1 MSRITAGNRLYLY
14 RLFKNQIGT
23 GKQERIQRFEEVL
36 AADDIA
42 PDDLDCKDVTEL
54 LGALDGM
61 VKLTVFKKG
70 RTYATLL
77 ASPELDAALAAAEAP
92 SAQKKAVQNGK
103 SWKRKKSAKVA
114 KPAKPR
120 HKKPKPAPK
129 AAPEPAAKAD
139 SQPARDPAMPAGE
152 KDEAPQPQHTSADE
166 GAGAVATAVEPK
178 ANETTAEVADT
189 ETAPAEASP
198 KATLQDHEGIKLT
211 ITYDPTNEADAVAA
225 APQAESAPT
234 PKPEAAAQVEPTPEP
249 APVAAP
255 QPAPTT
261 QPPAG
266 EKDPDATAKAAPEP
280 KAAPVVEDAPSIS
293 LTITYDPTQ
302 DEEPAPEGSLPAEG
316 SFSFEEQRPAVPARP
331 APQQQ
336 GDAVQPEGPALSS
349 QSDLPQTI
357 SLDVHCKDEFLR
369 ALYQMLP
376 LDVDVMGVL
385 DEDWSVARSTAL
397 LTGTRSRVTF
407 PLRYLH
413 EDDGTPVTITLKRS
427 AKASA
432 GKRWSISCIDGDD
445 GTGAMHEPVGIE
457 GLPTVDEGAW
467 SELSGPSRGTAAT
480 SPIRELAR
488 FAMVGSWESYLGALA
503 TMAAPEHWD
512 YPGEGVGKPS
522 RYGILREYLCVT
534 FHRAQS
540 QGLVAQAADGSL
552 AAFDTGLFTP
562 FGQDIYACFT
572 PNKGDIRWKSAGF
585 CVAGSGELGGELVAR
600 LDPLPQPVSY
610 LHALGDVTPDTSRL
624 AVLDT
629 DAILTHRLGVL
640 PRAFLE
646 DELQASPTARDLLD
660 KAVAADG
667 APAGEKDL
675 ALLARAIKSDP
686 GLYRRLGRALDE
698 ALALTLCR
706 VRASYRIA
714 APAYDPTTDSIRL
727 LLPLCLVS
735 DSQADCALV
744 LAPQPS
750 GNYQGTTIMS
760 LDRARVCARVISAQ
774 QPAWLSRT
782 TVQQ

>member
-23 GKQERIQRFEEVL
+23 GRQERIQRFEEVL

-54 LGALDGM
+54 LGTLDDM

-77 ASPELDAALAAAEAP
+77 ASPELDVALAAAEAP
-92 SAQKKAVQNGK
+92 SAQKKAVRNGK

-120 HKKPKPAPK
+120 HKKPRQAPK
-129 AAPEPAAKAD
+129 AEPEPVAKAAA
-139 SQPARDPAMPAGE
+139 QHAEEPARPTGE
-152 KDEAPQPQHTSADE
+152 KGEAPLPQHAPAAE
-166 GAGAVATAVEPK
+166 GEAT
-178 ANETTAEVADT
+178 
-189 ETAPAEASP
+189 PAEATPS
-198 KATLQDHEGIKLT
+198 KATPATAAPDHEGIRLT
-211 ITYDPTNEADAVAA
+211 ITYDPTTEADAAAATSQAEPMPEPKPEA
-225 APQAESAPT
+225 APQAE
-234 PKPEAAAQVEPTPEP
+234 PE
-249 APVAAP
+249 P
-255 QPAPTT
+255 QPAPAA
-261 QPPAG
+261 QSPAG
-266 EKDPDATAKAAPEP
+266 EKSPDAMAEAAPEP

-302 DEEPAPEGSLPAEG
+302 DEDPAPEGSLPAEG

-336 GDAVQPEGPALSS
+336 GDAVQPEGPALSA

-467 SELSGPSRGTAAT
+467 SELSGPSRGATAT

-503 TMAAPEHWD
+503 TMATPEHWD
-512 YPGEGVGKPS
+512 FPGEGVGRPS
-522 RYGILREYLCVT
+522 RYGILREYLCIT
-534 FHRAQS
+534 FHRAMA

-562 FGQDIYACFT
+562 FGQDIYACFA
-572 PNKGDIRWKSAGF
+572 PNRGDIRWKSAGF
-585 CVAGSGELGGELVAR
+585 CVAGSGELGGELVAK
-600 LDPLPQPVSY
+600 LDPLPRPVSY
-610 LHALGDVTPDTSRL
+610 LRDLGDVTPDTSRL

-646 DELQASPTARDLLD
+646 DELQASPTARDLLA
-660 KAVAADG
+660 KAVAQEG
-667 APAGEKDL
+667 TPAGEKDL

-714 APAYDPTTDSIRL
+714 APAYDPTTGSVRL

-750 GNYQGTTIMS
+750 GNYQGVTIMS
-760 LDRARVCARVISAQ
+760 LDRARVCARVISAE
-774 QPAWLSRT
+774 QPAWLGRT
-782 TVQQ
+782 AAQQ

>member
-23 GKQERIQRFEEVL
+23 GRQERIQRFEEVL

-54 LGALDGM
+54 LGTLDDM

-77 ASPELDAALAAAEAP
+77 ASPELDVALAAAEAP
-92 SAQKKAVQNGK
+92 SAQKKAVRNGK

-120 HKKPKPAPK
+120 HKKPRQAPK
-129 AAPEPAAKAD
+129 AEPEPVAKAAA
-139 SQPARDPAMPAGE
+139 QHAEEPARPTGE
-152 KDEAPQPQHTSADE
+152 KGEAPLPQHAPAAE
-166 GAGAVATAVEPK
+166 GEAT
-178 ANETTAEVADT
+178 
-189 ETAPAEASP
+189 PAEASP
-198 KATLQDHEGIKLT
+198 TEATPSKATPSKATPATAAPDHEGIRLT
-211 ITYDPTNEADAVAA
+211 ITYDPTTEADAAAATSQAEPMPEPKPEA
-225 APQAESAPT
+225 APQAE
-234 PKPEAAAQVEPTPEP
+234 PE
-249 APVAAP
+249 P
-255 QPAPTT
+255 QPAPAA

-266 EKDPDATAKAAPEP
+266 EKSPDATAEAAPEP

-302 DEEPAPEGSLPAEG
+302 DEEPVPEGSLPAEG
-316 SFSFEEQRPAVPARP
+316 SFSFEDQRPAVPARP
-331 APQQQ
+331 VPQAR
-336 GDAVQPEGPALSS
+336 DVATQPEGPALSA

-467 SELSGPSRGTAAT
+467 SELSGPSRGATAT

-512 YPGEGVGKPS
+512 FPGEGVGRPS
-522 RYGILREYLCVT
+522 RYGILREYLCIT
-534 FHRAQS
+534 FHRAMA

-562 FGQDIYACFT
+562 FGQDIYACFA
-572 PNKGDIRWKSAGF
+572 PNRGDIRWKSAGF
-585 CVAGSGELGGELVAR
+585 CVAGSGELGGELVAK
-600 LDPLPQPVSY
+600 LDPLPRPVSY
-610 LHALGDVTPDTSRL
+610 LRDLGDVTPDTSRL

-646 DELQASPTARDLLD
+646 DELQASPTARDLLA
-660 KAVAADG
+660 KAVAQEG
-667 APAGEKDL
+667 TPAGEKDL

-714 APAYDPTTDSIRL
+714 APAYDPTTDSVRL

-750 GNYQGTTIMS
+750 GNYQGVTIMS
-760 LDRARVCARVISAQ
+760 LDRARVCARVISAER
-774 QPAWLSRT
+774 PAWLGRT
-782 TVQQ
+782 AAQQ

>member
-23 GKQERIQRFEEVL
+23 GRQERIQRFEEVL

-54 LGALDGM
+54 LGALDDM

-129 AAPEPAAKAD
+129 AEPEPVAKAAA
-139 SQPARDPAMPAGE
+139 QHAEEPARPTGE
-152 KDEAPQPQHTSADE
+152 KGEAPLPQHAPAAE
-166 GAGAVATAVEPK
+166 GEAT
-178 ANETTAEVADT
+178 
-189 ETAPAEASP
+189 PAEASP
-198 KATLQDHEGIKLT
+198 AEATPSKATPATAAPDHEGIRLT
-211 ITYDPTNEADAVAA
+211 ITYDPTTEADAAA
-225 APQAESAPT
+225 ATSQAE
-234 PKPEAAAQVEPTPEP
+234 PE
-249 APVAAP
+249 P
-255 QPAPTT
+255 QPAPAA

-266 EKDPDATAKAAPEP
+266 EKSPDATAEAAPEP

-302 DEEPAPEGSLPAEG
+302 DEEPMPEGSLPAEG
-316 SFSFEEQRPAVPARP
+316 SFSFEDQRPAVPARP
-331 APQQQ
+331 VPQAR
-336 GDAVQPEGPALSS
+336 DVATQPEGPALSA

-467 SELSGPSRGTAAT
+467 SELSGPSRGTTAT

-512 YPGEGVGKPS
+512 FPGEGVGRPS
-522 RYGILREYLCVT
+522 RYGILREYLCIT
-534 FHRAQS
+534 FHRAMA

-562 FGQDIYACFT
+562 FGQDIYACFA
-572 PNKGDIRWKSAGF
+572 PNRGDIRWKSAGF
-585 CVAGSGELGGELVAR
+585 CVAGSGELGGELVAK
-600 LDPLPQPVSY
+600 LDPLPRPVSY
-610 LHALGDVTPDTSRL
+610 LRDLGDVTPDTSRL

-629 DAILTHRLGVL
+629 DAILTHRLGML

-646 DELQASPTARDLLD
+646 DELQASPTARDLLA
-660 KAVAADG
+660 KAVAQEG
-667 APAGEKDL
+667 TPAGEKDL

-714 APAYDPTTDSIRL
+714 APAYDPTTDSVRL

-750 GNYQGTTIMS
+750 GNYQGVTIMS
-760 LDRARVCARVISAQ
+760 LDRARVCARVISAE
-774 QPAWLSRT
+774 QPAWLGRT
-782 TVQQ
+782 AAQQ

>member
-23 GKQERIQRFEEVL
+23 GRQERIQRFEEVL

-54 LGALDGM
+54 LGALDDM

-92 SAQKKAVQNGK
+92 SAQKKAVQSGK
-103 SWKRKKSAKVA
+103 SWKHKKSAKVA

-120 HKKPKPAPK
+120 HKKPRQAPK
-129 AAPEPAAKAD
+129 AEPEPVAKAAARHAE
-139 SQPARDPAMPAGE
+139 QPTSPTGE
-152 KDEAPQPQHTSADE
+152 KDEAPLPQHTPAAE
-166 GAGAVATAVEPK
+166 GEATPATA
-178 ANETTAEVADT
+178 
-189 ETAPAEASP
+189 AP
-198 KATLQDHEGIKLT
+198 DREGIRLT
-211 ITYDPTNEADAVAA
+211 ITYDPTTEADAAAATPQAEPMPEPKPEA
-225 APQAESAPT
+225 APQAE
-234 PKPEAAAQVEPTPEP
+234 PE
-249 APVAAP
+249 P
-255 QPAPTT
+255 QPAPAA

-266 EKDPDATAKAAPEP
+266 EKSPDAAAEAAPEP
-280 KAAPVVEDAPSIS
+280 RAAPVVEDAPSIS

-302 DEEPAPEGSLPAEG
+302 DEEPVPEGSLPAEG
-316 SFSFEEQRPAVPARP
+316 SFSFEDQHSAVPARP
-331 APQQQ
+331 VPQAR
-336 GDAVQPEGPALSS
+336 DVATQPEGPALSA

-467 SELSGPSRGTAAT
+467 SELSGPARGTTAT

-512 YPGEGVGKPS
+512 FPGEGVGRPS

-534 FHRAQS
+534 FHRAMA

-572 PNKGDIRWKSAGF
+572 PNRGDIRWKSAGF
-585 CVAGSGELGGELVAR
+585 CVAGSGELGGELVAK
-600 LDPLPQPVSY
+600 LDPLPRPVSY
-610 LHALGDVTPDTSRL
+610 LRDLGDVTPDTSRL

-646 DELQASPTARDLLD
+646 DELQASPTARDLLA
-660 KAVAADG
+660 KAVAQEG
-667 APAGEKDL
+667 TPAGEKDL
-675 ALLARAIKSDP
+675 ALLARTIKSDP

-750 GNYQGTTIMS
+750 GNYQGVTIMS
-760 LDRARVCARVISAQ
+760 LDRARVCARVISAE
-774 QPAWLSRT
+774 QPAWLGRT
-782 TVQQ
+782 AAQQ

>member
-36 AADDIA
+36 AADNIA

-54 LGALDGM
+54 LGALDDM

-129 AAPEPAAKAD
+129 AAPEPAVKAD
-139 SQPARDPAMPAGE
+139 SQPAKDPAKPAGE
-152 KDEAPQPQHTSADE
+152 KDEAPQSQHASAAE
-166 GAGAVATAVEPK
+166 GEAT
-178 ANETTAEVADT
+178 
-189 ETAPAEASP
+189 PAEASP
-198 KATLQDHEGIKLT
+198 TEATPSKATPATAAPDHEGIRLT
-211 ITYDPTNEADAVAA
+211 ITYDPTTEADAAAATPQAEPMPEPKPEA
-225 APQAESAPT
+225 APQAE
-234 PKPEAAAQVEPTPEP
+234 PEPQPALAAAPE
-249 APVAAP
+249 
-255 QPAPTT
+255 PAPTT
-261 QPPAG
+261 QPAAG
-266 EKDPDATAKAAPEP
+266 EKSPDAAVE
-280 KAAPVVEDAPSIS
+280 AAPVVEDAPSIS
-293 LTITYDPTQ
+293 LTITYDPAQ
-302 DEEPAPEGSLPAEG
+302 DEEQAPEGSLPAEG

-331 APQQQ
+331 TPQQQ
-336 GDAVQPEGPALSS
+336 GDAAQPEGVGLSA

-357 SLDVHCKDEFLR
+357 SLDVHCKDEFLC

-467 SELSGPSRGTAAT
+467 SELSGPSHDTAAT

-512 YPGEGVGKPS
+512 FPGEGVGKPS

-534 FHRAQS
+534 FHRAQA

-585 CVAGSGELGGELVAR
+585 CVAGSGELGGELVAK
-600 LDPLPQPVSY
+600 LDPLPRPVSY
-610 LHALGDVTPDTSRL
+610 LRDLGDVTPDTSRL

-646 DELQASPTARDLLD
+646 DELQASPTARDLLA
-660 KAVAADG
+660 KAVAQEG

-714 APAYDPTTDSIRL
+714 APAYDPATGSVRL

-750 GNYQGTTIMS
+750 GNYRGVTIMS
-760 LDRARVCARVISAQ
+760 LDRARVCARVISAE
-774 QPAWLSRT
+774 QPAWLGRAAA
-782 TVQQ
+782 QQ

>member
-1 MSRITAGNRLYLY
+1 MRHTRHKRTTAPFKHTNRAVTRSPAKTIGRPAIMSRITAGNRLYLY
-14 RLFKNQIGT
+14 RLFKNQVGT

-36 AADDIA
+36 AADDIV

-77 ASPELDAALAAAEAP
+77 ANPELDAALAAAEAP
-92 SAQKKAVQNGK
+92 SAQKKAVQSGK

-120 HKKPKPAPK
+120 HKKQKPAPK
-129 AAPEPAAKAD
+129 AAPEPVAKDD
-139 SQPARDPAMPAGE
+139 SQPAKDPAMPAGE
-152 KDEAPQPQHTSADE
+152 KDETPQPRHASAAE
-166 GAGAVATAVEPK
+166 GTGAVATA
-178 ANETTAEVADT
+178 AEVEAQAKAAHAKA
-189 ETAPAEASP
+189 APEAAP
-198 KATLQDHEGIKLT
+198 QGREGIKLT
-211 ITYDPTNEADAVAA
+211 ITYDPTTEADAATA
-225 APQAESAPT
+225 APQAESVPA
-234 PKPEAAAQVEPTPEP
+234 PKPEAATQAEP
-249 APVAAP
+249 AP
-255 QPAPTT
+255 
-261 QPPAG
+261 
-266 EKDPDATAKAAPEP
+266 
-280 KAAPVVEDAPSIS
+280 
-293 LTITYDPTQ
+293 
-302 DEEPAPEGSLPAEG
+302 EPAPEGSLPAEG
-316 SFSFEEQRPAVPARP
+316 SFSFEEQRPAVPACP
-331 APQQQ
+331 APQPQ
-336 GDAVQPEGPALSS
+336 DVETQPEGSTLST

-413 EDDGTPVTITLKRS
+413 EDDDTPVTITLKRS

-467 SELSGPSRGTAAT
+467 SELSGPSRGAAAT

-534 FHRAQS
+534 FHRAQA

-562 FGQDIYACFT
+562 FGQHIYACFT

-646 DELQASPTARDLLD
+646 DELQASPTARDLLA
-660 KAVAADG
+660 KAVAQEG

-714 APAYDPTTDSIRL
+714 APAYDPATDSVRL

-750 GNYQGTTIMS
+750 GNYQGVTIMS
-760 LDRARVCARVISAQ
+760 LDRARVCARVISAE
-774 QPAWLSRT
+774 QPAWLGRAAA
-782 TVQQ
+782 QQ

>member
-23 GKQERIQRFEEVL
+23 GRQERIQRFEEVL

-54 LGALDGM
+54 LGTLDDM

-77 ASPELDAALAAAEAP
+77 ASPELDVALAAAEDP
-92 SAQKKAVQNGK
+92 SAQKKAVRNGK

-120 HKKPKPAPK
+120 HKKPRQAPK
-129 AAPEPAAKAD
+129 AEPEPVAKAAA
-139 SQPARDPAMPAGE
+139 QHAEEPARPTGE
-152 KDEAPQPQHTSADE
+152 KGEAPLPQHAPAAE
-166 GAGAVATAVEPK
+166 GEAT
-178 ANETTAEVADT
+178 
-189 ETAPAEASP
+189 PAEASP
-198 KATLQDHEGIKLT
+198 AEATPSKATPATAAPDHEGIRLT
-211 ITYDPTNEADAVAA
+211 ITYDPTTEADAAAATSQAEPMPEPKPEA
-225 APQAESAPT
+225 APQAEP
-234 PKPEAAAQVEPTPEP
+234 AA
-249 APVAAP
+249 
-255 QPAPTT
+255 

-266 EKDPDATAKAAPEP
+266 EKSPDAMAEAAPEP

-302 DEEPAPEGSLPAEG
+302 DEEPVPEGSLPAEG
-316 SFSFEEQRPAVPARP
+316 SFSFEDQRPAVPARP
-331 APQQQ
+331 VPQAR
-336 GDAVQPEGPALSS
+336 DVATQPEGPALSA

-467 SELSGPSRGTAAT
+467 SELSGPSRGATAT

-503 TMAAPEHWD
+503 TMATPEHWD
-512 YPGEGVGKPS
+512 FPGEGVGRPS
-522 RYGILREYLCVT
+522 RYGILREYLCIT
-534 FHRAQS
+534 FHRAMA

-562 FGQDIYACFT
+562 FGQDIYACFA
-572 PNKGDIRWKSAGF
+572 PNRGDIRWKSAGF
-585 CVAGSGELGGELVAR
+585 CVAGSGELGGELVAK
-600 LDPLPQPVSY
+600 LDPLPRPVSY
-610 LHALGDVTPDTSRL
+610 LRDLGDVTPDTSRL

-646 DELQASPTARDLLD
+646 DELQASPTARDLLA
-660 KAVAADG
+660 KAVAQEG
-667 APAGEKDL
+667 TPAGEKDL

-714 APAYDPTTDSIRL
+714 APAYDPTTDSVRL

-750 GNYQGTTIMS
+750 GNYQGVTIMS
-760 LDRARVCARVISAQ
+760 LDRARVCARVISAE
-774 QPAWLSRT
+774 QPAWLGRT
-782 TVQQ
+782 AAQQ

>member
-14 RLFKNQIGT
+14 RLFKNQVGT

-77 ASPELDAALAAAEAP
+77 ANPELDAALAAAEAP
-92 SAQKKAVQNGK
+92 SAQKKAVQSGK

-120 HKKPKPAPK
+120 HKKQKPAPK
-129 AAPEPAAKAD
+129 AAPEPVAKTD
-139 SQPARDPAMPAGE
+139 SQPTEELAMPAGE
-152 KDEAPQPQHTSADE
+152 KDEAPQPQH
-166 GAGAVATAVEPK
+166 VAAAEPK
-178 ANETTAEVADT
+178 ADASATATEVEAPTETTSEST
-189 ETAPAEASP
+189 PQE
-198 KATLQDHEGIKLT
+198 HEGIKLT
-211 ITYDPTNEADAVAA
+211 ITYDPTTDQDAASP
-225 APQAESAPT
+225 APQTQPAPA
-234 PKPEAAAQVEPTPEP
+234 PKPEAAAQAEPAPEP
-249 APVAAP
+249 APIASP

-261 QPPAG
+261 QPAAG

-316 SFSFEEQRPAVPARP
+316 SFSFEEQRPTVPARP

-369 ALYQMLP
+369 ALYQMLL

-467 SELSGPSRGTAAT
+467 SELSGPSHDTAAT

-512 YPGEGVGKPS
+512 FPGEGVGKPS

-534 FHRAQS
+534 FHRAQA

-572 PNKGDIRWKSAGF
+572 PNRGDIRWKSAGF
-585 CVAGSGELGGELVAR
+585 CVAGSGELGGELVAK
-600 LDPLPQPVSY
+600 LDPLPRPVSY
-610 LHALGDVTPDTSRL
+610 LRDLGDVTPDTSRL

-646 DELQASPTARDLLD
+646 DELQASPTARDLLA
-660 KAVAADG
+660 KAVAQEG
-667 APAGEKDL
+667 APAGEKDH

-714 APAYDPTTDSIRL
+714 APAYDPATDSVRL

-750 GNYQGTTIMS
+750 GNYQGVTIMS
-760 LDRARVCARVISAQ
+760 LDRARVCARVISAE
-774 QPAWLSRT
+774 QPAWLGRAAA
-782 TVQQ
+782 QQ

>member
-23 GKQERIQRFEEVL
+23 GRQERIQRFEEVL

-77 ASPELDAALAAAEAP
+77 ANPELDAALAAAEAP
-92 SAQKKAVQNGK
+92 SAQKKAVKSGK

-120 HKKPKPAPK
+120 HKKQKPAPK
-129 AAPEPAAKAD
+129 AAPEPVAKAD
-139 SQPARDPAMPAGE
+139 SRPPEELAMPAGE
-152 KDEAPQPQHTSADE
+152 KDEAPQPQH
-166 GAGAVATAVEPK
+166 VAAAEPK
-178 ANETTAEVADT
+178 ADVSATATEVEAPTETTSEST
-189 ETAPAEASP
+189 PQE
-198 KATLQDHEGIKLT
+198 HEGIRLT
-211 ITYDPTNEADAVAA
+211 ITYDPTTDQGAA
-225 APQAESAPT
+225 SPAPQTQPAPA
-234 PKPEAAAQVEPTPEP
+234 PKSEAAAQAE
-249 APVAAP
+249 
-255 QPAPTT
+255 PAPTT
-261 QPPAG
+261 QPAAG
-266 EKDPDATAKAAPEP
+266 EKDPDATAKAAP
-280 KAAPVVEDAPSIS
+280 SIS

-302 DEEPAPEGSLPAEG
+302 GEDPAPEGSLPAEG

-369 ALYQMLP
+369 TLYQMLP

-467 SELSGPSRGTAAT
+467 SELSGPSRGATAT

-503 TMAAPEHWD
+503 TMATPEHWD
-512 YPGEGVGKPS
+512 FPGEGVGRPS
-522 RYGILREYLCVT
+522 RYGILREYLCIT
-534 FHRAQS
+534 FHRAMA

-562 FGQDIYACFT
+562 FGQDIYACFA
-572 PNKGDIRWKSAGF
+572 PNRGDIRWKSAGF
-585 CVAGSGELGGELVAR
+585 CVAGSGELGGELVAK
-600 LDPLPQPVSY
+600 LDPLPRPVSY
-610 LHALGDVTPDTSRL
+610 LRDLGDVTPDTSRL

-646 DELQASPTARDLLD
+646 DELQASPTARDLLA
-660 KAVAADG
+660 KAVAQEG
-667 APAGEKDL
+667 TPAGEKDL

-714 APAYDPTTDSIRL
+714 APAYDPTTDSVRL

-744 LAPQPS
+744 LAAQPS
-750 GNYQGTTIMS
+750 GNYQGVTIMS
-760 LDRARVCARVISAQ
+760 LDRARVCARVISAE
-774 QPAWLSRT
+774 QPAWLGRT
-782 TVQQ
+782 AAQQ

>member
-23 GKQERIQRFEEVL
+23 GRQERIQRFEEVL

-54 LGALDGM
+54 LGALDDM

-77 ASPELDAALAAAEAP
+77 ASPELDVALAAAEAP
-92 SAQKKAVQNGK
+92 SAQKKAVRNGK
-103 SWKRKKSAKVA
+103 SWKRKKSAK
-114 KPAKPR
+114 PAKPR
-120 HKKPKPAPK
+120 HKKPRQAPK
-129 AAPEPAAKAD
+129 AEPEPVAKAAA
-139 SQPARDPAMPAGE
+139 QHAEEPARPTGE
-152 KDEAPQPQHTSADE
+152 KGEAPLPQHAPAAE
-166 GAGAVATAVEPK
+166 GEAT
-178 ANETTAEVADT
+178 
-189 ETAPAEASP
+189 PAEASP
-198 KATLQDHEGIKLT
+198 AEATPSKATPATAAPDHEGIRLT
-211 ITYDPTNEADAVAA
+211 ITYDPTTEADAAAATSQAEPMPEPKPEA
-225 APQAESAPT
+225 APQAE
-234 PKPEAAAQVEPTPEP
+234 PE
-249 APVAAP
+249 P
-255 QPAPTT
+255 QPAPAA

-266 EKDPDATAKAAPEP
+266 EKSPDAMAE
-280 KAAPVVEDAPSIS
+280 AAPVVEDAPSIS

-302 DEEPAPEGSLPAEG
+302 DEEPMPEGSLPAEG
-316 SFSFEEQRPAVPARP
+316 SFSFEDQRPAVPARP
-331 APQQQ
+331 VPQAR
-336 GDAVQPEGPALSS
+336 DVATQPEGPALSA

-467 SELSGPSRGTAAT
+467 SELSGPSRGTTAT

-512 YPGEGVGKPS
+512 FPGEGVGRPS
-522 RYGILREYLCVT
+522 RYGILREYLCIT
-534 FHRAQS
+534 FHRAMA

-562 FGQDIYACFT
+562 FGQDIYACFA
-572 PNKGDIRWKSAGF
+572 PNRGDIRWKSAGF
-585 CVAGSGELGGELVAR
+585 CVAGSGELGGELVAK
-600 LDPLPQPVSY
+600 LDPLPRPVSY
-610 LHALGDVTPDTSRL
+610 LRDLGDVTPDTSRL

-629 DAILTHRLGVL
+629 DAILTHRLGML

-646 DELQASPTARDLLD
+646 DELQASPTARDLLA
-660 KAVAADG
+660 KAVAQEG
-667 APAGEKDL
+667 TPAGEKDL

-686 GLYRRLGRALDE
+686 GLYRRLSRALDE

-714 APAYDPTTDSIRL
+714 APAYDPTTDSVRL

-750 GNYQGTTIMS
+750 GNYQGVTIMS
-760 LDRARVCARVISAQ
+760 LDRARVCARVISAE
-774 QPAWLSRT
+774 QPAWLGRT
-782 TVQQ
+782 AAQQ

>member
-23 GKQERIQRFEEVL
+23 GRQERIQRFEEVL

-54 LGALDGM
+54 LGTLDDM

-77 ASPELDAALAAAEAP
+77 ASPELDVALAAAEAP
-92 SAQKKAVQNGK
+92 SAQKKAVRNGK

-120 HKKPKPAPK
+120 HKKPRQAPK
-129 AAPEPAAKAD
+129 AEPEPVAKAAA
-139 SQPARDPAMPAGE
+139 QHAEEPARPTGE
-152 KDEAPQPQHTSADE
+152 KGEAPLPQHAPAAE
-166 GAGAVATAVEPK
+166 GEAT
-178 ANETTAEVADT
+178 
-189 ETAPAEASP
+189 PAEASP
-198 KATLQDHEGIKLT
+198 AEATPSKATPATAAPDHEGIRLT
-211 ITYDPTNEADAVAA
+211 ITYDPTTEADAAAATSQAEPMPEPKPEA
-225 APQAESAPT
+225 APQAEP
-234 PKPEAAAQVEPTPEP
+234 AA
-249 APVAAP
+249 
-255 QPAPTT
+255 

-266 EKDPDATAKAAPEP
+266 EKSPDAMAEAAPEP

-302 DEEPAPEGSLPAEG
+302 DEEPVPEGSLPAEG
-316 SFSFEEQRPAVPARP
+316 SFSFEDQRPAVPARP
-331 APQQQ
+331 VPQAR
-336 GDAVQPEGPALSS
+336 DVATQPEGPALSA

-467 SELSGPSRGTAAT
+467 SELSGPSRGATAT

-503 TMAAPEHWD
+503 TMATPEHWD
-512 YPGEGVGKPS
+512 FPGEGVGRPS
-522 RYGILREYLCVT
+522 RYGILREYLCIT
-534 FHRAQS
+534 FHRAMA

-562 FGQDIYACFT
+562 FGQDIYACFA
-572 PNKGDIRWKSAGF
+572 PNRGDISWKSAGF
-585 CVAGSGELGGELVAR
+585 CVAGSGELGGELVAK
-600 LDPLPQPVSY
+600 LDPLPRPVSY
-610 LHALGDVTPDTSRL
+610 LRDLGDVTPDTSRL

-646 DELQASPTARDLLD
+646 DELQASPTARDLLA
-660 KAVAADG
+660 KAVAQEG
-667 APAGEKDL
+667 TPAGEKDL

-714 APAYDPTTDSIRL
+714 APAYDPTTDSVRL

-750 GNYQGTTIMS
+750 GNYQGVTIMS
-760 LDRARVCARVISAQ
+760 LDRARVCARVISAE
-774 QPAWLSRT
+774 QPAWLGRT
-782 TVQQ
+782 AAQQ

>member
-14 RLFKNQIGT
+14 RLFKNQVGT

-77 ASPELDAALAAAEAP
+77 ANPELDAALAAAEAP
-92 SAQKKAVQNGK
+92 SAQKKAVQSGK

-120 HKKPKPAPK
+120 HKKQKPAPK
-129 AAPEPAAKAD
+129 AAPEPVAKDD
-139 SQPARDPAMPAGE
+139 SQPAKDPAMPAGE
-152 KDEAPQPQHTSADE
+152 KDETPQPRHASAAE
-166 GAGAVATAVEPK
+166 GTGAVATA
-178 ANETTAEVADT
+178 AEVEAQAKAAHAKA
-189 ETAPAEASP
+189 APEAAP
-198 KATLQDHEGIKLT
+198 QGREGIKLT
-211 ITYDPTNEADAVAA
+211 ITYDPTTEADAATA
-225 APQAESAPT
+225 APQAESVPA
-234 PKPEAAAQVEPTPEP
+234 PKPEAATQAEPAPEP
-249 APVAAP
+249 APVAP
-255 QPAPTT
+255 EPAPT
-261 QPPAG
+261 AG
-266 EKDPDATAKAAPEP
+266 EKHPDATAKAAPEP
-280 KAAPVVEDAPSIS
+280 KAVPVVEDAPSIS

-316 SFSFEEQRPAVPARP
+316 SFSFEEQRPAVPACP
-331 APQQQ
+331 APQPQ
-336 GDAVQPEGPALSS
+336 DVETQPEGSTLST

-413 EDDGTPVTITLKRS
+413 EDDDTPVTITLKRS

-467 SELSGPSRGTAAT
+467 SELSGPSRGAAAT

-534 FHRAQS
+534 FHRAQA

-562 FGQDIYACFT
+562 FGQHIYACFT

-646 DELQASPTARDLLD
+646 DELQASPTARELLSQ
-660 KAVAADG
+660 AVAADG

-714 APAYDPTTDSIRL
+714 APACDPATDSIRL
-727 LLPLCLVS
+727 LLPLSLVS

-782 TVQQ
+782 TAQQ

>member
-1 MSRITAGNRLYLY
+1 M
-14 RLFKNQIGT
+14 
-23 GKQERIQRFEEVL
+23 
-36 AADDIA
+36 
-42 PDDLDCKDVTEL
+42 
-54 LGALDGM
+54 
-61 VKLTVFKKG
+61 
-70 RTYATLL
+70 
-77 ASPELDAALAAAEAP
+77 
-92 SAQKKAVQNGK
+92 
-103 SWKRKKSAKVA
+103 
-114 KPAKPR
+114 
-120 HKKPKPAPK
+120 
-129 AAPEPAAKAD
+129 
-139 SQPARDPAMPAGE
+139 
-152 KDEAPQPQHTSADE
+152 
-166 GAGAVATAVEPK
+166 
-178 ANETTAEVADT
+178 
-189 ETAPAEASP
+189 
-198 KATLQDHEGIKLT
+198 
-211 ITYDPTNEADAVAA
+211 
-225 APQAESAPT
+225 
-234 PKPEAAAQVEPTPEP
+234 
-249 APVAAP
+249 
-255 QPAPTT
+255 
-261 QPPAG
+261 
-266 EKDPDATAKAAPEP
+266 
-280 KAAPVVEDAPSIS
+280 
-293 LTITYDPTQ
+293 
-302 DEEPAPEGSLPAEG
+302 PEGSLPAEG
-316 SFSFEEQRPAVPARP
+316 SFSFEDQRPAVPARP
-331 APQQQ
+331 VPQAR
-336 GDAVQPEGPALSS
+336 DVATQPEGPALSA

-467 SELSGPSRGTAAT
+467 SELSGPSRGTTAT

-512 YPGEGVGKPS
+512 FPCEGVGRPS
-522 RYGILREYLCVT
+522 RYGILREYLCIT
-534 FHRAQS
+534 FHRAMA

-562 FGQDIYACFT
+562 FGQDIYACFA
-572 PNKGDIRWKSAGF
+572 PNRGDIRWKSAGF
-585 CVAGSGELGGELVAR
+585 CVAGSGELGGELVAK
-600 LDPLPQPVSY
+600 LDPLPRPVSY
-610 LHALGDVTPDTSRL
+610 LRDLGDVTPDTSRL

-629 DAILTHRLGVL
+629 DAILTHRLGML

-646 DELQASPTARDLLD
+646 DELQASPTARDLLA
-660 KAVAADG
+660 KAVAQEG
-667 APAGEKDL
+667 TPAGEKDL

-714 APAYDPTTDSIRL
+714 APAYDPTTDSVRL

-750 GNYQGTTIMS
+750 GNYQGVTIMS
-760 LDRARVCARVISAQ
+760 LDRARVCARVISAE
-774 QPAWLSRT
+774 QPAWLGRT
-782 TVQQ
+782 AAQQ